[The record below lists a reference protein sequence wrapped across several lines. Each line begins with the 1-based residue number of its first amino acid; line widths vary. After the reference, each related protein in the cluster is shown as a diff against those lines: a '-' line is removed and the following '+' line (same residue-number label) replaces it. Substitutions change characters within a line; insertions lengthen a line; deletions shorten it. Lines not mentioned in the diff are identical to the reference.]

1 MTSRAS
7 SSKSMGQHR
16 VHRKLSSQWESQ
28 NRYSNFGPVLCKYTI
43 KGFRGIT
50 DLTLDLEFPITALSG
65 LNGTGKSTFCQLAS
79 CGYRK
84 SENSDKRFYVR
95 DFFPV
100 SPADPAPFT
109 HDASIIY
116 MYQTSQSSNLQTV
129 TVKRTNTQ
137 WSGYK
142 RQPEKCVYYIGFTL
156 YLPKI
161 ERKDLSIYRGEAI
174 QLGNQRNIADCA
186 NTWMGK
192 ILDRP
197 YESVHIQSYSHK
209 NRQAELGMARTRSG
223 QYSENHMGCGEARM
237 LHMINLFETAP
248 EKSLFILE
256 EPEVSLHEHA
266 QKQVVDYF
274 LDVIKRRHHQII
286 LSTHSSVILDSL
298 PSEARKFLYRDED
311 SLRCLSRISPAHAH
325 SILSGRSTPALIV
338 CVEDS
343 FARSL
348 LTEILRKFRSG
359 LLGHVDIVPIG
370 GKNEV
375 ANTIRAL
382 NNFNERQIK
391 SIIAIR
397 DGDTGEDKQNN
408 LLSFKD
414 LPGHDGKSP
423 EEAIFSNS
431 HVKEGLANHFGPEVN
446 SFFHLNSESDFHKI
460 PKNLANQVKE
470 NPETV
475 IHLANKYYCANL
487 NKSQC
492 QYIIDAI
499 ENAM

>member
-1 MTSRAS
+1 MHSRAS
-7 SSKSMGQHR
+7 SSKSMGQHH
-16 VHRKLSSQWESQ
+16 VHKKLSIQWESR
-28 NRYSNFGPVLCKYTI
+28 NRYGNFGPVLCKYTI

-109 HDASIIY
+109 DDASIIY
-116 MYQTSQSSNLQTV
+116 MYQTSQSSTLQTV
-129 TVKRTNTQ
+129 TVKRINTQ

-186 NTWMGK
+186 NTWIGK

-197 YESVHIQSYSHK
+197 YESVHFQSYSHK
-209 NRQAELGMARTRSG
+209 DRQAELGMAKTKSG

-298 PSEARKFLYRDED
+298 PSKARKFLYRDED
-311 SLRCLSRISPAHAH
+311 DLKCLPHISSAYAR
-325 SILSGRSTPALIV
+325 SILSGGSVPALIV

-343 FARSL
+343 FAESL
-348 LTEILRKFRSG
+348 LKGLLRKFQSD
-359 LLGHVDIVPIG
+359 LLNSINIVPIG
-370 GKNEV
+370 GKDEV
-375 ANTIRAL
+375 AKTVKIL
-382 NNFNERQIK
+382 NEHERSAIG
-391 SIIAIR
+391 IR
-397 DGDTGEDKQNN
+397 DGDTGQNEKGR
-408 LLSFKD
+408 LWSFND

-423 EEAIFSNS
+423 EKAIFLNS
-431 HVKEGLANHFGPEVN
+431 YVKEKLSEHFGFGIDRFLDLNSELDFHEIPKKLANH
-446 SFFHLNSESDFHKI
+446 
-460 PKNLANQVKE
+460 NQVKE
-470 NPETV
+470 SLATV
-475 IHLANKYYCANL
+475 THLANNFYCETL

-499 ENAM
+499 NNVM